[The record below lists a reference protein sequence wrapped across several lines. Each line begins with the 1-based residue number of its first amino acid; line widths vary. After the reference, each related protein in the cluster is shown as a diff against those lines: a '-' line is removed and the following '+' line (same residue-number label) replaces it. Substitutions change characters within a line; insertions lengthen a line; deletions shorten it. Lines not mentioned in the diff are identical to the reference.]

1 MGHHNRHFG
10 GDRYALLGAW
20 SPPTSTANFC
30 EEDYIVT
37 RYIAE
42 FMNSMTNL
50 PYVYFALRYM
60 YGPGSQGLFK
70 PRTDFMSVS
79 LLVLGICSFLFHA
92 SLRHSMQYADEL
104 GMLGLAWALLQGILT
119 VRGRS
124 SSNDRLVNTT
134 LNIVFPLFAAFY
146 VWTGKIIYHAS
157 AFFIMMVLI
166 VIRVAH
172 LFFFRKPA
180 FPEDKMRVWKSRGRI
195 SLALL
200 VFAYVLWNIDL
211 EFCAELRLLRER
223 VGLPWAW
230 LLELHGW
237 WHIMTAVSA
246 SQFMDTVREL
256 QEVFAEEETAK
267 EESTKE
273 EKPRMG

>member
-1 MGHHNRHFG
+1 
-10 GDRYALLGAW
+10 
-20 SPPTSTANFC
+20 
-30 EEDYIVT
+30 
-37 RYIAE
+37 
-42 FMNSMTNL
+42 
-50 PYVYFALRYM
+50 
-60 YGPGSQGLFK
+60 
-70 PRTDFMSVS
+70 MSVS

-92 SLRHSMQYADEL
+92 SLRHTLQYADEL

-124 SSNDRLVNTT
+124 SSNDRLVNMT

-146 VWTGKIIYHAS
+146 VWTGKIIYHAV
-157 AFFIMMVLI
+157 AFFLMMVLI
-166 VIRVAH
+166 VIRN
-172 LFFFRKPA
+172 
-180 FPEDKMRVWKSRGRI
+180 RGRI

-200 VFAYVLWNIDL
+200 VLAYVLWNIDL

-237 WHIMTAVSA
+237 WHIMTAMSA

-256 QEVFAEEETAK
+256 QEVFAEEENAK
-267 EESTKE
+267 EENVKAGNAT
-273 EKPRMG
+273 EKR

>member
-1 MGHHNRHFG
+1 MGHHNRHFA

-30 EEDYIVT
+30 EEDYVVT
-37 RYIAE
+37 RYVAE

-50 PYVYFALRYM
+50 PYVYFALKYM
-60 YGPGSQGLFK
+60 YGPGSRGLFR
-70 PRTDFMSVS
+70 PRTDFMSLS

-92 SLRHSMQYADEL
+92 SLRHTLQYADEL

-119 VRGRS
+119 VHGRS
-124 SSNDRLVNTT
+124 SSNDRLVNTV
-134 LNIVFPLFAAFY
+134 LNFVFPLFAAFY
-146 VWTGKIIYHAS
+146 VWTGKIIYHAT

-172 LFFFRKPA
+172 LYYWRKPA
-180 FPEDKMRVWKSRGRI
+180 LPKDKLRRWKTRGRI

-200 VFAYVLWNIDL
+200 VLAYILWNIDL
-211 EFCAELRLLRER
+211 EFCAELRELRER
-223 VGLPWAW
+223 MGLPWAW

-237 WHIMTAVSA
+237 WHIMTAMSA
-246 SQFMDTVREL
+246 SRFMATVREL
-256 QEVFAEEETAK
+256 QDVFAEEENAK
-267 EESTKE
+267 VENVKE
-273 EKPRMG
+273 KR

>member
-1 MGHHNRHFG
+1 MGHHNRHFA

-20 SPPTSTANFC
+20 SPQQAPQK
-30 EEDYIVT
+30 DYVVT
-37 RYIAE
+37 YYVAE
-42 FMNSMTNL
+42 FMNSLTNL
-50 PYVYFALRYM
+50 PYVYYALKYM
-60 YGPGSQGLFK
+60 YGPGSRGLFR

-92 SLRHSMQYADEL
+92 SLRHTLQYADEL

-124 SSNDRLVNTT
+124 SSNDRLVNMT

-146 VWTGKIIYHAS
+146 VWTGKIIYHAV
-157 AFFIMMVLI
+157 AFFLMMVLI
-166 VIRVAH
+166 VIRA
-172 LFFFRKPA
+172 
-180 FPEDKMRVWKSRGRI
+180 WKNRGRI

-200 VFAYVLWNIDL
+200 VLAYVLWNIDL

-237 WHIMTAVSA
+237 WHIMTAMSA

-256 QEVFAEEETAK
+256 QEVFAEEENVKAGNAT
-267 EESTKE
+267 
-273 EKPRMG
+273 EKR

>member
-1 MGHHNRHFG
+1 MGHHNRHFA

-30 EEDYIVT
+30 EEDYVVS

-60 YGPGSQGLFK
+60 YGPGSRGLFR

-79 LLVLGICSFLFHA
+79 LL
-92 SLRHSMQYADEL
+92 YADEL

-166 VIRVAH
+166 VVRVAH
-172 LFFFRKPA
+172 LFFWRKPTL
-180 FPEDKMRVWKSRGRI
+180 PEDKVRVWNARGRI

-200 VFAYVLWNIDL
+200 VLAYVLWNIDL
-211 EFCAELRLLRER
+211 EFCAELRQLRER

-237 WHIMTAVSA
+237 WHIMTAMSA

-256 QEVFAEEETAK
+256 QEVFATEEIAK
-267 EESTKE
+267 EEK
-273 EKPRMG
+273 R